1 MDISKWKSVAVDVE
15 SYLILKALC
24 KHGYRKPGAM
34 IKKMVNSEVGKI
46 AKKENL
52 SLEKMRDKMLKE
64 GKEMVK

>member
-34 IKKMVNSEVGKI
+34 IKKMVDGEVGKI
-46 AKKENL
+46 AKKE
-52 SLEKMRDKMLKE
+52 SMAHDKMREKMLKE